1 MTSIGAVHERLRL
14 ARATLPD
21 GPLRELAGRILDEL
35 RPELNAAMD
44 PGSGYELQDAM
55 ALLGA
60 AAGDLLSAADDF
72 ELARERTNTYL
83 GRAK

>member
-1 MTSIGAVHERLRL
+1 MTSIGAVHQRL
-14 ARATLPD
+14 AAARSRLPEEQ
-21 GPLRELAGRILDEL
+21 LRELAGRILDEL
-35 RPELNAAMD
+35 RPGLNSVME

-72 ELARERTNTYL
+72 ALARERTATYL
-83 GRAK
+83 GPL